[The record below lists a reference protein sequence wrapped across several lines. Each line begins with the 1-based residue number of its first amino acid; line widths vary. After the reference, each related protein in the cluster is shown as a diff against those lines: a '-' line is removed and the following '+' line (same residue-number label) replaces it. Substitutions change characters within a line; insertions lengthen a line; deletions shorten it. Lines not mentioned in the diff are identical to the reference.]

1 MGRKNH
7 FHAITRPQPDKV
19 HSTGRTRVSQY
30 FAPVIQ
36 PYAPLGLG
44 QLGEHFGGQ
53 WLPSACLIRSW
64 PAYGLVRTHG
74 PSAVTATQCSKWA
87 E

>member
-7 FHAITRPQPDKV
+7 FHAITRPQPDEI
-19 HSTGRTRVSQY
+19 HRTGRTRVSQY

-44 QLGEHFGGQ
+44 QFGEHLGGEG
-53 WLPSACLIRSW
+53 LPPTRLAGPLR
-64 PAYGLVRTHG
+64 AYGLVRTHG